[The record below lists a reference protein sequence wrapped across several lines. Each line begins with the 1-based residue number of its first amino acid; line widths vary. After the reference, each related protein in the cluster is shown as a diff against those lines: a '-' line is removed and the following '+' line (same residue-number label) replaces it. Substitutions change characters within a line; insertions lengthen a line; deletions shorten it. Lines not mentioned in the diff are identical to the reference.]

1 MVHNSGHG
9 KLQQN
14 LAVAPALYAAERA
27 AVLEQT
33 WNATLNTGA
42 LLLLPAMVKYDTV
55 TRRRTQNATF

>member
-1 MVHNSGHG
+1 MARNSGRG
-9 KLQQN
+9 NLQQN
-14 LAVAPALYAAERA
+14 LAVAPVLYAAERA

-42 LLLLPAMVKYDTV
+42 LLLLPAIVKYDTV